1 MHRSQSSAHSWAG
14 GVSAF
19 VLPIAAGAVLGIA
32 LACLLVPIHWDDQ
45 SFYFYASSRLLDG
58 YHLYS
63 ADLQDTNPPL
73 IAWLTMLPM
82 AFARSVG
89 TTPETSFVLFVAILI
104 CAAVIWSLRLG
115 IETKQPVSG
124 TYTPWLATVLV
135 YVTVLLPSITWKAGE
150 LTDAFGMS
158 LRYDFG
164 QREHLL
170 VLLVLPYLFATVRRL
185 NGVAI
190 PSFEAVLIGC
200 VAALGFSLKP
210 QYLTVA
216 VAVEALVIY
225 RSRNV
230 RCLIRPELIALT
242 LTGIVYCVSVW
253 IITPDYLTKV
263 IPTVATAYGDF
274 GHKTVWQTMMTSKYN
289 FAVVAA
295 AMVASV
301 LQRGSGMTNLTSTFL
316 VAGVAAFVSFL
327 IQGKGWTDH
336 LLPAEAFILFALAM
350 SAAGHLLRWKGEHAN
365 AKIGWP
371 AFGVAA
377 AFGCIA
383 GLGLYYPA
391 RAGLSA
397 KSEYAKQIAAINQA
411 TAGFPPGTP
420 FVALT
425 EGIYSQFNV
434 ALDRGFVWASRYPF
448 LLLPPSIIQSAEATD
463 SHHTGNSPGGYFMV
477 SDVLKAFGRSRIDA
491 RQYADMLRTD
501 VVEDFRRW
509 RPAIVLVQRCEDP
522 ITEPCTFGAGFK
534 IVDWLSADS
543 AFASIWSKYKF
554 ARRVE
559 RFDLYVTAEPTAAGE
574 GAH

>member
-1 MHRSQSSAHSWAG
+1 
-14 GVSAF
+14 
-19 VLPIAAGAVLGIA
+19 
-32 LACLLVPIHWDDQ
+32 
-45 SFYFYASSRLLDG
+45 
-58 YHLYS
+58 
-63 ADLQDTNPPL
+63 
-73 IAWLTMLPM
+73 
-82 AFARSVG
+82 
-89 TTPETSFVLFVAILI
+89 
-104 CAAVIWSLRLG
+104 
-115 IETKQPVSG
+115 
-124 TYTPWLATVLV
+124 
-135 YVTVLLPSITWKAGE
+135 
-150 LTDAFGMS
+150 
-158 LRYDFG
+158 
-164 QREHLL
+164 
-170 VLLVLPYLFATVRRL
+170 
-185 NGVAI
+185 
-190 PSFEAVLIGC
+190 
-200 VAALGFSLKP
+200 
-210 QYLTVA
+210 
-216 VAVEALVIY
+216 
-225 RSRNV
+225 
-230 RCLIRPELIALT
+230 
-242 LTGIVYCVSVW
+242 
-253 IITPDYLTKV
+253 
-263 IPTVATAYGDF
+263 
-274 GHKTVWQTMMTSKYN
+274 
-289 FAVVAA
+289 
-295 AMVASV
+295 
-301 LQRGSGMTNLTSTFL
+301 MTNLTSTFL